1 MKADRIAAEVYGS
14 DVQTLRAMMRV
25 ANALHRGERPSGT
38 AWCKQ
43 IARQHFA
50 DPDAAL
56 AKLREMEDMPDP
68 NARVR
73 AFAAGASGNEQAAEQ
88 GFRLWQDYAAFD
100 AANEIETRRNEA
112 DAPARDL
119 KVSEAVK
126 TDTEHRSSLRADIER
141 AMGGPGLPDNVQK
154 SVDAWGR
161 AQRGED
167 AYPNETDDLRRT
179 IAAAYD
185 TANVEHVREVISDA
199 AGDA

>member
-1 MKADRIAAEVYGS
+1 MKAERIAAEVYGS

-25 ANALHRGERPSGT
+25 ASALHRGERPSGT

-43 IARQHFA
+43 IAREHFA

-88 GFRLWQDYAAFD
+88 GFALWRDYD
-100 AANEIETRRNEA
+100 AQVTAQTIEQRRAEA
-112 DAPARDL
+112 DAPAREI
-119 KVSEAVK
+119 KVSEAVQA
-126 TDTEHRSSLRADIER
+126 DTEHRTSLRADIER
-141 AMGGPGLPDNVQK
+141 AMGGPGVPDNVQA
-154 SVDAWGR
+154 SLDAWGR
-161 AQRGED
+161 VQRGED
-167 AYPNETDDLRRT
+167 AYPTETDERRRT

-185 TANVEHVREVISDA
+185 TANVEHVREVISDVT
-199 AGDA
+199 GEE